1 MMTEELLLKNIR
13 SLNRMMQRAGILKP
27 VYEDLCAMSAEMLDA
42 SALLAD
48 KEGVILCVYQNRE
61 HRGSSFEGLKKD
73 QRLDENCASSL
84 NRVLD
89 TWEGAKAEKFG
100 FPKGEGQQYTI
111 MLPMESGAERMGTLI
126 FQRENQDFAP
136 LEVAVMEFAAAMICI
151 NYAQVILADKEKER
165 QQAEICRGALA
176 SLSYSEL
183 EASISIFEQLD
194 GKEGM
199 LVASKIADSQGIT
212 RSVIVNALRKF
223 ESAGIIESR
232 SLGMKGTYIKVV
244 NPTLFDEMEKYIE
257 R

>member
-1 MMTEELLLKNIR
+1 M
-13 SLNRMMQRAGILKP
+13 KP
-27 VYEDLCAMSAEMLDA
+27 VYDDLSAMSGEMLDA
-42 SALLAD
+42 SVLLVS
-48 KEGVILCVYQNRE
+48 KEGQVVCLHRNRT
-61 HRGSSFEGLKKD
+61 HRGSSFEQLEAG
-73 QRLDENCASSL
+73 QQLDDNCSGSL

-100 FPKGEGQQYTI
+100 FPKGEGDQYAV

-126 FQRENQDFAP
+126 FQRENEDFDAM
-136 LEVAVMEFAAAMICI
+136 EVAVMEFAAALICI
-151 NYAQVILADKEKER
+151 NYAQVITAGKEKER

-183 EASISIFEQLD
+183 EASISIFQQLG

-232 SLGMKGTYIKVV
+232 SLGMKGTYIKVI
-244 NPTLFDEMEKYIE
+244 NPTLFDEMAKYID

>member
-1 MMTEELLLKNIR
+1 MTEEMLLKNMR

-27 VYEDLCAMSAEMLDA
+27 IYEELCAMCAEMLDT

-48 KEGVILCVYQNRE
+48 REGKIMCVYQNRE
-61 HRGSSFEGLKKD
+61 HTGSSFKGLCKED
-73 QRLDENCASSL
+73 QLEENCASSL

-89 TWEGAKAEKFG
+89 TWEDAKAEKFG
-100 FPKGEGQQYTI
+100 FPKGEGEQYTV
-111 MLPMESGAERMGTLI
+111 MLPMESGAERIGTLI
-126 FQRENQDFAP
+126 FQRADQNFET
-136 LEVAVMEFAAAMICI
+136 LEIAVMEFAAALICI
-151 NYAQVILADKEKER
+151 NYAQVITADKEKER

-183 EASISIFEQLD
+183 EASISIFDQLN
-194 GKEGM
+194 GREGM
-199 LVASKIADSQGIT
+199 LVASKIADQQGIT

-244 NPTLFDEMEKYIE
+244 NPTLFEEMEKYIE

>member
-1 MMTEELLLKNIR
+1 MTEEMLLKDIR
-13 SLNRMMQRAGILKP
+13 NLNRMMQRAGVLKP
-27 VYEDLCAMSAEMLDA
+27 VYEDLCAMSGDMLDA
-42 SALLAD
+42 SVLLASR
-48 KEGVILCVYQNRE
+48 EGRIVCL
-61 HRGSSFEGLKKD
+61 HHGLDHPGSSFQNLQEG
-73 QRLDENCASSL
+73 ENLEEACASSL

-100 FPKGEGQQYTI
+100 FPKGEGVQYSV

-126 FQRENQDFAP
+126 YQRAERDFEA
-136 LEVAVMEFAAAMICI
+136 LEVAVMEFAAAIICA
-151 NYAQVILADKEKER
+151 NYAQVIMANKEKER

-183 EASISIFEQLD
+183 EASISIFEQLG

-199 LVASKIADSQGIT
+199 LVASKIADRQGIT

-232 SLGMKGTYIKVV
+232 SLGMKGTYIKVI

-257 R
+257 K

>member
-1 MMTEELLLKNIR
+1 MTEEMLLKDIR
-13 SLNRMMQRAGILKP
+13 NLNRMMQRAGILKP
-27 VYEDLCAMSAEMLDA
+27 AYEDLCAMSADMVDA
-42 SALLAD
+42 SVLLARKD
-48 KEGVILCVYQNRE
+48 GVVICV
-61 HRGSSFEGLKKD
+61 HRNLSQTGSSFETIEEGQQLE
-73 QRLDENCASSL
+73 ENCASSL

-100 FPKGEGQQYTI
+100 FPKGEGDQYTV
-111 MLPMESGAERMGTLI
+111 MLPLESGGERMGTLI
-126 FQRENQDFAP
+126 YQRPDEDFAA
-136 LEVAVMEFAAAMICI
+136 LEIAVMEFAASIICI
-151 NYAQVILADKEKER
+151 NYTQMILADKEKVR

-183 EASISIFEQLD
+183 EASISIFEQLG

-232 SLGMKGTYIKVV
+232 SLGMKGTYIKVI
-244 NPTLFDEMEKYIE
+244 NPTLFDEMKKYIE